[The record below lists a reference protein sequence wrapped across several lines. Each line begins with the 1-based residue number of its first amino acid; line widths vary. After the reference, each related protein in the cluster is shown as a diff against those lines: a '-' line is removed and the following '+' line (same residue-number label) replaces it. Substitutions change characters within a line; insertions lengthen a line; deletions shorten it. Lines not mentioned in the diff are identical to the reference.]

1 MAAEGRGAR
10 EWDSSIERRGLR
22 DRVYERILQLL
33 LSGEVAPG
41 ARLSI
46 DTIARQLDVSPT
58 PVREAMVH
66 LERTGLVTR
75 EALKGYRVA
84 PPLEADQLRELFDA
98 RMMLEVEAARL
109 ATPAGQDMLVEL
121 QEAEDR
127 HRRHGERVIEAIR
140 AGARDV
146 ELTTAYFAADSAFHE
161 VVFRHCGNGYL
172 RQMSESLGAQL
183 HRMRQ
188 SMVHGVTDVR
198 EAIAEHDA
206 ICEAFAGDDPEQPAR
221 MMRLHIEQVRARSLD
236 LEKGVASDLERG
248 PEAH

>member
-1 MAAEGRGAR
+1 MAGEGPTAPG
-10 EWDSSIERRGLR
+10 WDATIERRGLR

-46 DTIARQLDVSPT
+46 DTLARQLDVSPT

-84 PPLEADQLRELFDA
+84 PPLGAAQLRELFDA
-98 RMMLEVEAARL
+98 RLMLEVEAARM
-109 ATPAGQDMLVEL
+109 ATPAEADMLHEL
-121 QEAEDR
+121 REAEDE
-127 HRRHGERVIEAIR
+127 HRRSGEQVIEAIH
-140 AGARDV
+140 AGLNDV
-146 ELTTAYFAADSAFHE
+146 ELNAAYFAADAAFHE
-161 VVFRHCGNGYL
+161 VVFRHCGNRYL

-198 EAIAEHDA
+198 EAIAEHEA
-206 ICEAFAGDDPEQPAR
+206 IREAFLGGDTEQPAR
-221 MMRLHIEQVRARSLD
+221 MMRLHIEGVRTRSLD
-236 LEKGVASDLERG
+236 LEKD
-248 PEAH
+248 

>member
-1 MAAEGRGAR
+1 MAGEGRTAPG
-10 EWDSSIERRGLR
+10 WDSTIERRGLR
-22 DRVYERILQLL
+22 DRVYERVLQLL

-46 DTIARQLDVSPT
+46 DTLARQLDVSPT

-84 PPLEADQLRELFDA
+84 PPLGAEQLRELFDA

-109 ATPAGQDMLVEL
+109 ATPAESDMLDEL
-121 QEAEDR
+121 RDAENE
-127 HRRHGERVIEAIR
+127 HRRSGELVIEAIH
-140 AGARDV
+140 AGINDV
-146 ELTTAYFAADSAFHE
+146 ELTTAYFAADAAFHE
-161 VVFRHCGNGYL
+161 VVFQHCGNRYL

-198 EAIAEHDA
+198 EAIAEHEA
-206 ICEAFAGDDPEQPAR
+206 IREAFLAGDPEQPAR
-221 MMRLHIEQVRARSLD
+221 MMRAHIEGVRGRSLD
-236 LEKGVASDLERG
+236 LEKG
-248 PEAH
+248 